1 MTPTNSSPAVDIGSR
16 RLVNLDRRKLLALTA
31 SLGLGAIAGCSA
43 GDESPGEPTARTPSE
58 PIPKLTN
65 ALVTRWRQD
74 PFARGS
80 YSYLAADARPSD
92 RRLLATSSA
101 NRLFFAGEATS
112 NDFPATVHGALH
124 SGRRAA
130 AEILTAGA
138 SSVVIVGAG
147 MAGLEAG
154 AQLARA
160 GVDVRI
166 VEARDRIGGRV
177 RTDRSLGLPLD
188 IGASWIH
195 GVNGNPLS
203 GLADAVDAVRTP
215 TDYDNRIVRDDDG
228 EIVATNDIPA
238 EFDDITEI
246 EHEFAADIEALSRR
260 AVEEGEAYGGADV
273 LFPNGY
279 DEILQ
284 PLADA
289 VEVELGAIVTRI
301 DTSADAVKV
310 DFAES
315 SYEGDAVLVTV
326 PLGVLKAGSIEFT
339 PPLSTE
345 HLGAIERL
353 GMGLLDKVYLRFERV
368 FWDADVDLIGYIGPK
383 RGYFAEWLNMYKYLG
398 EPILLGFNAASAA
411 DEIEEMTDEQ
421 IVAESMAALRAMYR
435 S

>member
-1 MTPTNSSPAVDIGSR
+1 M
-16 RLVNLDRRKLLALTA
+16 ALTT
-31 SLGLGAIAGCSA
+31 SLGLGAIAGCTWR
-43 GDESPGEPTARTPSE
+43 DESATEPTTRTPSG
-58 PIPKLTN
+58 PIPEPTD

-80 YSYLAADARPSD
+80 YSYLAADARPAD
-92 RRLLATSSA
+92 RDLLAASSA
-101 NRLFFAGEATS
+101 DRLFFAGEATS
-112 NDFPATVHGALH
+112 NDFPATVHGALD

-138 SSVVIVGAG
+138 GSVVIVGAG

-154 AQLARA
+154 SRLVRA

-203 GLADAVDAVRTP
+203 DLADAVDAVRLP
-215 TDYDNRIVRDDDG
+215 TDWDNRIVRDSDG
-228 EIVATNDIPA
+228 AIVASNDVPTD
-238 EFDDITEI
+238 FDVVTEI
-246 EHEFAADIEALSRR
+246 EHEFAADIEALSPQ
-260 AVEEGEAYGGADV
+260 AFEEGEAYGGVDV

-284 PLADA
+284 PLADD
-289 VEVELGAIVTRI
+289 VEVELGAVVTRI
-301 DTSADAVKV
+301 DTSADVVKV
-310 DFAES
+310 DLADS
-315 SYEGDAVLVTV
+315 TYEGDAVLVTV
-326 PLGVLKAGSIEFT
+326 PLGVLKAGDIEFT
-339 PPLSTE
+339 PPLSADRA
-345 HLGAIERL
+345 GAIARL

-368 FWDADVDLIGYIGPK
+368 FWDADVDRISYIGPE
-383 RGYFAEWLNMYKYLG
+383 RGYFAEWLNMYKYIG

-411 DEIEEMTDEQ
+411 DEIEGLTDEQ
-421 IVAESMAALRAMYR
+421 TVAEAMVALRAMYG